1 MKFKPS
7 QVFVAVAAVCFF
19 AGTLV
24 VYVRLAHK
32 DTGEVP
38 LTSHGED
45 TRLPLE
51 PASSPVAA
59 ETLDAPNLP
68 FIGVAHAPTPRHLTQ
83 AQAKQ
88 AQTKRVTLK
97 AIRFEGVKL
106 LSDMELRELV
116 ARYIGVPMTH
126 EQMLDITKT
135 VESYYRRN
143 NYLARVIPMSQ
154 HIKNGVLQVEVIES
168 ELTKEAVDKALA
180 PVPKSGALANADT
193 QYPHLARTTGQDL
206 PVVTAKGALSQDAGI
221 DEAAYVLTHYKNR
234 SRQLELMADNGGAR
248 ETGTAR
254 VSVAWTW
261 FDPHGLNDLLN
272 IVASHTQ
279 GSDYARLAYRVPV
292 GSDGWRIGI
301 HASALNYRVLAGESA
316 FVGTIGRA
324 MSQGIDWLLP
334 VRRDDAGAAV
344 LKLGAEQRK
353 FHHESALGVLS
364 DQQTKALA
372 AQISG
377 AYRDLRSTGMT
388 ARYVLK
394 LEHGDVSSS
403 LPLDPLKPIGSF
415 TKVRVNASLD
425 KSLSPK
431 TSAYVAYR
439 AQHANRKLDIS
450 EQMALGGPHGV
461 RAYPVAEGSGSH
473 AQLVQLELRH
483 QLAPRLGVS
492 GFYDVGQSWGG
503 LGSSGVNVGERNTY
517 KGFGASLG
525 YTYDSG
531 VQIRATWARRHGA
544 NPNPT
549 SSGHDQDGSRDRDR
563 YWLQLNLPF

>member
-1 MKFKPS
+1 VKFKPS
-7 QVFVAVAAVCFF
+7 QVFVAVAAMCFF
-19 AGTLV
+19 AGALE
-24 VYVRLAHK
+24 VYDRLADK
-32 DTGEVP
+32 DAEDVP
-38 LTSHGED
+38 LQSHGED

-51 PASSPVAA
+51 PASSPIAA
-59 ETLDAPNLP
+59 ETIDAPNLP
-68 FIGVAHAPTPRHLTQ
+68 VIGSVHPATPRHVTQ

-97 AIRFEGVKL
+97 AIRFDGVKL
-106 LSDMELRELV
+106 LSDMELKELV

-143 NYLARVIPMSQ
+143 NFLARVIPMSQ
-154 HIKNGVLQVEVIES
+154 HIKNGVLRVEVIES
-168 ELTKEAVDKALA
+168 ELTKAAADKALA
-180 PVPKSGALANADT
+180 PVPKSGTFANADT
-193 QYPHLARTTGQDL
+193 QYPHLARTTGHDL
-206 PVVTAKGALSQDAGI
+206 PVVTGKGALSQDAAI

-261 FDPHGLNDLLN
+261 FDLHGLSDLLN

-292 GSDGWRIGI
+292 GSDGWRLGI
-301 HASALNYRVLAGESA
+301 HASALNYQVLAGESA

-334 VRRDDAGAAV
+334 VHRADAGGAV
-344 LKLGAEQRK
+344 LKLSAEQRK

-377 AYRDLRSTGMT
+377 AYRDLGSKGV
-388 ARYVLK
+388 AASYVLK
-394 LEHGDVSSS
+394 LEHGDVASS
-403 LPLDPLKPIGSF
+403 LPLDPLKPIGAF
-415 TKVRVNASLD
+415 TKVRVNASLE

-439 AQHANRKLDIS
+439 AQHANRKLDTS

-461 RAYPVAEGSGSH
+461 RAYPVAEGLGSH

-503 LGSSGVNVGERNTY
+503 LGANGVNVGERNTY

-525 YTYDSG
+525 YTYGSG
-531 VQIRATWARRHGA
+531 VQVRATWARRHGA

-549 SSGHDQDGSRDRDR
+549 SSGHDQDGSHDRDR